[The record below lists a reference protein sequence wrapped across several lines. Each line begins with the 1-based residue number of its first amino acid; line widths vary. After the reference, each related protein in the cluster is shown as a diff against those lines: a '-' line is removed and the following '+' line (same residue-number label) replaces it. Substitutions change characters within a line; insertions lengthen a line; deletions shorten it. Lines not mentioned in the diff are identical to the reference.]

1 MQVIALKG
9 RSAVQP
15 VRLRG
20 AGGLPPAHAPGT
32 IGFAARMT
40 KGVAEHQIP

>member
-1 MQVIALKG
+1 MQAIALKG

-15 VRLRG
+15 VQLRG
-20 AGGLPPAHAPGT
+20 AGGLPPVGAPGT